1 VQIVVNVS
9 DAKASADP
17 ADSIITYSLGSCIG
31 VMLHEASAKV
41 GGMLHFQLPT
51 STMDE
56 ARARQNPMMFAD
68 SGFEVLMQM
77 MVRLGANP
85 RRIKARIAGGAKM
98 LNDSSTFDIG
108 RRNHQ
113 AIRKVLWRHGMFL
126 EKEDCGG
133 SSPRTVT
140 LTVGDGAVSVKSAGT
155 VTTL

>member
-1 VQIVVNVS
+1 
-9 DAKASADP
+9 
-17 ADSIITYSLGSCIG
+17 
-31 VMLHEASAKV
+31 
-41 GGMLHFQLPT
+41 
-51 STMDE
+51 
-56 ARARQNPMMFAD
+56 
-68 SGFEVLMQM
+68 
-77 MVRLGANP
+77 
-85 RRIKARIAGGAKM
+85 M